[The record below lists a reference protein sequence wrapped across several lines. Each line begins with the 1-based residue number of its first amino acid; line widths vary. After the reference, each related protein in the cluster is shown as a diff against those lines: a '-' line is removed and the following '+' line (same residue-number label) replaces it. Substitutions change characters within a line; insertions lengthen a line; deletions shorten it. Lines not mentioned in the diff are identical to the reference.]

1 MRRQEASWPAR
12 RKETRAKYLARLRR
26 TAKRLPA
33 SFLNKCV
40 GDMRRR
46 CQLLHAA
53 KVKRFDE

>member
-1 MRRQEASWPAR
+1 M
-12 RKETRAKYLARLRR
+12 ARLRR

-46 CQLLHAA
+46 CQLLRAA
-53 KVKRFDE
+53 KGKHFEE